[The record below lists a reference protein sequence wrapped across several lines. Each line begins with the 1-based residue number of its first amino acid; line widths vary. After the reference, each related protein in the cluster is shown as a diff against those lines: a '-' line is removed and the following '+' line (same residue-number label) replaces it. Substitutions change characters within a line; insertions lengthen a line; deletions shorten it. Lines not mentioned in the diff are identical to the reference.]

1 MRDRSRV
8 VVVGAGIGGLAAALR
23 LAHAGFS
30 VDVVEQAAGPG
41 GKMRTIDSAA
51 GPVDAGPT
59 VLTMR
64 PVLEDLF
71 ESVGESLASHVTLDA
86 EPVLARHFWPDGSTL
101 DLHSDPER
109 SADAIRAFSGKQ
121 SEREF
126 RTFCRSADALFAAFD
141 GPVMQRPKPDLLG
154 IAKAGLSNPG
164 LMAGAPHLSLWRV
177 LSRRFSD
184 PRLAQLFARYATYV
198 GGSPFRSP
206 AVLMLIWAAEAA
218 GVWRVRGGM
227 AMLARALEALASQRG
242 ARFRYGSAVRSILCD
257 NGRACGVDLQD
268 GTRLAADRV
277 VFNGDPAA
285 LHKGLLGKAVAGAVP
300 ARAVAPRSLSAY
312 VWTFAAR
319 PHGVRLGHHN
329 VFFNRTYRDEFD
341 AIAAGAM
348 PHDATLYICAQDRGE
363 SLTPRGLE
371 RFEIIMNAAP
381 VASGRPRD
389 KKEFET
395 CRMRTFDSL
404 AAMGLTFDPVPER
417 GALTAPADF
426 ARLFPGSQGS
436 LYGLSPHGMT
446 ATFRRPTARTAIPAL
461 YLAGGG
467 AHPGAGFP
475 MALTSGRHAAE
486 AITTDHASTFP
497 SRPTA
502 MRGGMST
509 AFRTTAA
516 VPSRSSGS

>member
-1 MRDRSRV
+1 MRGKARV
-8 VVVGAGIGGLAAALR
+8 VVVGAGVGGLAAALR
-23 LAHAGFS
+23 LAHAGFC

-41 GKMRTIDSAA
+41 GKMRTIDSDA

-71 ESVGESLASHVTLDA
+71 ESVDESLASHVALEA
-86 EPVLARHFWPDGSTL
+86 EPVLARHFWPDGSKL
-101 DLHSDPER
+101 DLHSDPDR
-109 SADAIRAFSGKQ
+109 SAHAIRAFAGSR
-121 SEREF
+121 SEQEF
-126 RTFCRSADALFAAFD
+126 RAFCRDADALFAAFD
-141 GPVMQRPKPDLLG
+141 GPVMQRAKPDLMG
-154 IAKAGLSNPG
+154 IARAGLANPG
-164 LMAGAPHLSLWRV
+164 LMAGAPNLSLWWV

-227 AMLARALEALASQRG
+227 AMLARALEALARHRG
-242 ARFRYGSAVRSILCD
+242 ARFHYKSTAQRILCD
-257 NGRACGVDLQD
+257 NGHACGVELQD
-268 GTRLAADRV
+268 GSRLAADRV
-277 VFNGDPAA
+277 LFNGDPAA
-285 LHKGLLGKAVAGAVP
+285 LRKGFMGEAVVRAVPAGAV
-300 ARAVAPRSLSAY
+300 AARSLSAY
-312 VWTFAAR
+312 VWAFAAR
-319 PHGVRLGHHN
+319 PQGVRLGHHN

-348 PHDATLYICAQDRGE
+348 PRDATLYICAQDRGAGK
-363 SLTPRGLE
+363 TPSGPE

-381 VASGRPRD
+381 VAPGRPED
-389 KKEFET
+389 NKEFET
-395 CRMRTFDSL
+395 CRTRTFDSL

-417 GALTAPADF
+417 AALTTPGDF

-446 ATFRRPTARTAIPAL
+446 ATFRRPTARTAIPGL

-467 AHPGAGFP
+467 AHPGAGVP

-486 AITTDHASTFP
+486 AITTDHASMSP
-497 SRPTA
+497 SRRTA

-509 AFRTTAA
+509 AFPTTAA